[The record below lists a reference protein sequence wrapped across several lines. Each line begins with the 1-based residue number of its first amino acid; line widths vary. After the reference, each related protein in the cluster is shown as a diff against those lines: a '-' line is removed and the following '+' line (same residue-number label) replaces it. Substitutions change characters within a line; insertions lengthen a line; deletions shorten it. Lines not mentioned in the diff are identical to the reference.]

1 MSHESGAE
9 FERLNINRCPRGT
22 TAGPGAEQH
31 TGAGIVERHVQ
42 LVKLT
47 MYKLRAELKRQGL
60 QPTEAEL
67 GQEAAYGAESDFV
80 VWWRHIYGMM
90 PREFY
95 NPA

>member
-47 MYKLRAELKRQGL
+47 MYKLRAELKRQGPSADRSRAWARSCL
-60 QPTEAEL
+60 
-67 GQEAAYGAESDFV
+67 
-80 VWWRHIYGMM
+80 RRRI
-90 PREFY
+90 
-95 NPA
+95 

>member
-1 MSHESGAE
+1 
-9 FERLNINRCPRGT
+9 
-22 TAGPGAEQH
+22 
-31 TGAGIVERHVQ
+31 
-42 LVKLT
+42 